1 LSLFHLPIAY
11 AAELVK
17 PKPNI
22 QDPNALAVGSVEG
35 DVSFVV
41 LTEDMQLRCI
51 DGSTAELKWAQQ
63 FP

>member
-1 LSLFHLPIAY
+1 
-11 AAELVK
+11 
-17 PKPNI
+17 
-22 QDPNALAVGSVEG
+22 VGSSEG

-51 DGSTAELKWAQQ
+51 DSSTAELKWLLQ